1 MDPDELTSS
10 SSGSDEDEDPINQL
24 EFEDPGD
31 YDPKEPV
38 RIFARGYADSY
49 DEWIL
54 VVLDVEP
61 NSDEPDLR
69 NLEALSASS
78 PDRFTDLVYD
88 GSRDFDQGI
97 LNLRNS
103 LDQSELKDSTNFEN
117 KMEGLLAQTSTLDN
131 VVSPLFE
138 ENLEEFRQGFTDF
151 LIGEVFPGS
160 QLDLHVRAI
169 SLEDREE
176 EQETAPSQDS
186 TEQVTR
192 EIEKQEEDEGEDEDS
207 LQLLRVSPELDPLDG
222 FALSDL
228 RVGDFFDV
236 RVVGAS
242 VRDLRNRYVKGN
254 PQEAKQSKIFNAQL
268 VRIQDISLEGV
279 KKYIVQLDQNI
290 YGECILDP
298 ATRVKVRS
306 VGDVSFPARFKY
318 RFFPLCS

>member
-1 MDPDELTSS
+1 
-10 SSGSDEDEDPINQL
+10 
-24 EFEDPGD
+24 
-31 YDPKEPV
+31 
-38 RIFARGYADSY
+38 
-49 DEWIL
+49 
-54 VVLDVEP
+54 
-61 NSDEPDLR
+61 
-69 NLEALSASS
+69 
-78 PDRFTDLVYD
+78 
-88 GSRDFDQGI
+88 
-97 LNLRNS
+97 
-103 LDQSELKDSTNFEN
+103 
-117 KMEGLLAQTSTLDN
+117 
-131 VVSPLFE
+131 
-138 ENLEEFRQGFTDF
+138 
-151 LIGEVFPGS
+151 
-160 QLDLHVRAI
+160 
-169 SLEDREE
+169 
-176 EQETAPSQDS
+176 
-186 TEQVTR
+186 VTR

-306 VGDVSFPARFKY
+306 VGDVSFPARFK
-318 RFFPLCS
+318 